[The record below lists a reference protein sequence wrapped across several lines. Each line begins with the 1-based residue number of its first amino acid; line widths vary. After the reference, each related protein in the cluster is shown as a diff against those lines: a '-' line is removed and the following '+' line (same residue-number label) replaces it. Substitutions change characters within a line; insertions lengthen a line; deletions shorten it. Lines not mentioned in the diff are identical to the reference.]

1 MTQEQSP
8 SIKSKGRTLMLVL
21 LFLPIILGGFIFLWP
36 DLSDAVRYPLQAVF
50 FVVVSI
56 PAIILLRERRRRRE
70 WFVIALGAVLV
81 AWNLYDAF
89 KAWGLISP

>member
-1 MTQEQSP
+1 MTQVQSP

-21 LFLPIILGGFIFLWP
+21 LFLPIILGGLIFLWP

-56 PAIILLRERRRRRE
+56 PAIILLRERGRRRE
-70 WFVIALGAVLV
+70 WFVIVLGAVLV